1 MGGRSHRELWPGVSK
16 TILSNGFY
24 SPMFLRQDRDTTYH
38 PGSMG
43 QEPLVSTPRWENGG
57 SGDTSGE
64 KKFGDQS
71 AARSGASCITL
82 LASLGIP
89 VLPLGSP

>member
-64 KKFGDQS
+64 KSS
-71 AARSGASCITL
+71 AISLRRVAEPVASPC
-82 LASLGIP
+82 
-89 VLPLGSP
+89 

>member
-38 PGSMG
+38 PA
-43 QEPLVSTPRWENGG
+43 RWVKSLWSVPQGG
-57 SGDTSGE
+57 RTAVLAIPPA
-64 KKFGDQS
+64 KKVRRSVCS
-71 AARSGASCITL
+71 A
-82 LASLGIP
+82 
-89 VLPLGSP
+89 